1 MSIYKVTCR
10 LVVLAERLR
19 YAAWCREQGT
29 TPRAEGRRG
38 QPATCAN
45 EQPSRSEQLDAPSRS
60 ERLTPSKRSERRG
73 CATARS

>member
-19 YAAWCREQGT
+19 YAAWCWEQHT

-38 QPATCAN
+38 APAAA
-45 EQPSRSEQLDAPSRS
+45 QL
-60 ERLTPSKRSERRG
+60 EIRR
-73 CATARS
+73 